1 MNAFTVFITIVRC
14 VTQDTEVVQNAMDLL
29 PDAIPLQYLS
39 TTPNIL
45 HGSALELPTDN
56 EGRTRRTDDEGNKW
70 IQCAVTLADKRV
82 HERRRLQSKS
92 GRRASMVIL
101 PLPAVALV
109 AMAAGNVLA
118 WTDFALPE
126 LRSQDHGAT
135 LTENEEVPRRSVRPQ
150 DRHLGRVGLP
160 GLALGA
166 GGRGRLRAGA
176 VRGQVRGRP
185 GGGARVRRGAHL
197 HRRSRPEVSEGALG
211 MLLPIMLLVG
221 KLYSCVLSC
230 FLDYRFLGI
239 PSCVV
244 AVMTLRTMFLIPETP
259 PYFVKK
265 RRIVDAMKSLQ
276 FFRGSRY
283 DARREVQDLEDS
295 INGCLRDASAG
306 WSSASKAFIVCFG
319 MILFRQLCGYTS
331 VMLLAFAMFHNSGV
345 RVIGTNGFRIV
356 CTLAQVLVHCTAGAL
371 LDRVGRRILLM
382 ISASAMTL
390 YSATVAYYLSFD
402 EDSAEF
408 TVAICLFGFMI
419 AFCLGF
425 GPVPWVM
432 VGELFPQ
439 RQGRVRQRGGVHA
452 LGAGAADVILHGSRA
467 QVAGAGALVPPVR
480 RCERLVGFLC
490 VVFSSGDKEEEP
502 HRNPSA
508 VQ

>member
-1 MNAFTVFITIVRC
+1 
-14 VTQDTEVVQNAMDLL
+14 MDLL

-70 IQCAVTLADKRV
+70 IQCAVTLA
-82 HERRRLQSKS
+82 
-92 GRRASMVIL
+92 
-101 PLPAVALV
+101 VALV

-126 LRSQDHGAT
+126 LRSQDHGAP
-135 LTENEEVPRRSVRPQ
+135 LTENEEYWIVNMPAVGALFGALPAGYLADRFGRKIVISAVSAFLVLHWVLVAVDGSVQALCVARF
-150 DRHLGRVGLP
+150 VA
-160 GLALGA
+160 GLAVGPA
-166 GGRGRLRAGA
+166 CVVVPIFIGEVAQRSLR
-176 VRGQVRGRP
+176 
-185 GGGARVRRGAHL
+185 
-197 HRRSRPEVSEGALG
+197 GALG
-211 MLLPIMLLVG
+211 MLLPTMLLVG
-221 KLYSCVLSC
+221 QLYSCVLSC

-432 VGELFPQ
+432 VGELFPHN
-439 RQGRVRQRGGVHA
+439 VKGVSVSVVVCMHWA
-452 LGAGAADVILHGSRA
+452 LELLTSYFTGHVHKWLELAHLFRLFAVVNGLSVFFVLY
-467 QVAGAGALVPPVR
+467 LVPETKR
-480 RCERLVGFLC
+480 KSLTEIQALFSEIRTNGFL
-490 VVFSSGDKEEEP
+490 
-502 HRNPSA
+502 RTI
-508 VQ
+508 